1 LKPTFHDVAFRCDTV
16 PQTAIAG
23 EPPAQAPDEKEAIR
37 KGLSYVEQKSLSWLH
52 ERKCASCHH
61 LPMMV
66 WAQRDARLRGF
77 TIDEKGLEEAT
88 EFLLAA
94 DNRAGVVPK
103 PDEQERP
110 GNPYSLVTFCWR
122 TRNRM
127 ARGP

>member
-1 LKPTFHDVAFRCDTV
+1 MRRCCMRMQTVALALCV
-16 PQTAIAG
+16 VVAVSSASAG
-23 EPPAQAPDEKEAIR
+23 ETPAQPPDEKEGIR
-37 KGLSYVEQKSLSWLH
+37 KGLAYVEEKSLTWLH

-103 PDEQERP
+103 AD
-110 GNPYSLVTFCWR
+110 
-122 TRNRM
+122 
-127 ARGP
+127 